1 MGLDLKPMNK
11 LNIDGLQLFLMFA
24 SLLVAFIIP
33 FRLFFLVYAV
43 LGPIHYLTEIN
54 WLRER
59 NYFIK
64 DKRWVWFF
72 ALATAAIAF
81 PTILFLPVFSDIR
94 AWPVVQRLM
103 FQVKSLDDI
112 IFLTAFFFAI
122 GLIHFKKLSHLLSFL
137 IISVILSKLIT
148 KYLFF
153 SFIIG
158 IFLPTII
165 HVYIFT
171 MLFMIAGT
179 IKSKSKLGIASIV
192 LLLLS
197 PLLIVAFPI
206 DPSDYLGAETEKIM
220 STVRNFQF
228 IQFLGE
234 YFNVMQNSQ
243 FIPLTAGA
251 VKLQI
256 FVAFSYTYHYL
267 NWFSKT
273 SLIGWYQNV
282 SKPKL
287 SVILLIWAGMVGL
300 TVYDYEIG
308 YIVLFGLAI
317 LHIVFE
323 FPLNVAS
330 IKDIGGDLVGKGR
343 LSRR

>member
-1 MGLDLKPMNK
+1 MSK
-11 LNIDGLQLFLMFA
+11 LNIDGLQLFLMLA
-24 SLLVAFIIP
+24 SLLVAFIVP

-54 WLRER
+54 WLRDR

-64 DKRWVWFF
+64 DKRWVWFYAF
-72 ALATAAIAF
+72 LTAAVAF
-81 PTILFLPVFSDIR
+81 PTVLFLPIFSDIR
-94 AWPVVQRLM
+94 ELPVVNRLVY
-103 FQVKSLDDI
+103 QVKSIDDI
-112 IFLTAFFFAI
+112 ILFTAFFFAI
-122 GLIHFKKLSHLLSFL
+122 GLIHFKKLSHLLPFL
-137 IISVILSKLIT
+137 LISVILSKLIA
-148 KYLFF
+148 KYIFF

-171 MLFMIAGT
+171 MLFMIVGT

-197 PLLIVAFPI
+197 PLIILRYPI
-206 DPSDYLGAETEKIM
+206 DPTDYLSTNTEAIM
-220 STVRNFQF
+220 STVRNFEF

-234 YFNVMQNSQ
+234 YFNVMQNKQ

-256 FVAFSYTYHYL
+256 FIAFSYTYHYL

-273 SLIGWYQNV
+273 SLIGWYQKV
-282 SKPKL
+282 SKPQL

-300 TVYDYEIG
+300 TIYDYGVG
-308 YIVLFGLAI
+308 YTVLFGVAI

-330 IKDIGGDLVGKGR
+330 IKDIGGYLIGKGR
-343 LSRR
+343 LSRH